1 MAGSGLT
8 LGSAPPKAEAAM
20 PEVLSSYRAPRI
32 LRDGH
37 VQTLLGALLPAGA
50 RPAFAPDTLEL
61 ADGDRLHLGWRRG
74 GHRRLLILCHGLEGS
89 LQAAYIRGLA
99 AAAAGSG
106 WDVLAWNYRGCGGV
120 PNRLPRSYHSGESGD
135 LRAVIEHAAPAYEAL
150 ALVGFSLGGNLT
162 LKYLGEAPP
171 HPAVRAAVAVS
182 APVDLASS
190 ADALD
195 QRPAN
200 RLYQRRFLRSLL
212 AKAQAKARRFPQ
224 AVGNLDGIRTIRDF
238 DERFTAPLHGF
249 RDAADYYARA
259 SARPH
264 LAAIP
269 VPALLLNAL
278 DDPLL
283 ATPSFPR
290 ELAAASPQLHLETPE
305 HGGHVG
311 FLDHRLRRWHEPRV
325 LAFLEDGRWQ
335 MGDRG

>member
-1 MAGSGLT
+1 
-8 LGSAPPKAEAAM
+8 M
-20 PEVLSSYRAPRI
+20 PEIPSAYRAPRL
-32 LRDGH
+32 LRGGH

-50 RPAFAPDTLEL
+50 RPAFRLETLEL
-61 ADGDRLHLGWRRG
+61 ADGDGLHLGWWRG
-74 GHRRLLILCHGLEGS
+74 NHRRLLILSHGLEGS
-89 LQAAYIRGLA
+89 MQAAYIRGLA
-99 AAAAGSG
+99 AAAGSAG
-106 WDVLAWNYRGCGGV
+106 WDVLAWNYRGCGGL

-135 LRAVIEHAAPAYEAL
+135 LRAVIEHAAPDYEAL

-195 QRPAN
+195 ERPAN

-224 AVGNLDGIRTIRDF
+224 AVGNLDGIHTIREF

-249 RDAADYYARA
+249 RDADDYYARA
-259 SARPH
+259 SARP
-264 LAAIP
+264 LLGAIA

-283 ATPSFPR
+283 APPSFPHA
-290 ELAAASPQLHLETPE
+290 LATASPHLHLEAPE

-311 FLDHRLRRWHEPRV
+311 FLDRQLRRWHEPRV
-325 LAFLEDGRWQ
+325 LGFLEQGA
-335 MGDRG
+335 

>member
-1 MAGSGLT
+1 
-8 LGSAPPKAEAAM
+8 M
-20 PEVLSSYRAPRI
+20 PEVSSSYRAPRL
-32 LRDGH
+32 LRGGH

-50 RPAFAPDTLEL
+50 RPAFRLETLEL
-61 ADGDRLHLGWRRG
+61 ADGDCLQLGWWRG
-74 GHRRLLILCHGLEGS
+74 GHARLLVLCHGLEGS
-89 LQAAYIRGLA
+89 LQAAYIRSLA
-99 AAAAGSG
+99 AAAGRAG
-106 WDVLAWNYRGCGGV
+106 WDVLAWNYRGCGGL
-120 PNRLPRSYHSGESGD
+120 PNRLARSYHSGESGD
-135 LRAVIEHAAPAYEAL
+135 LRAVIEHAAPGYPQL

-195 QRPAN
+195 ARPAN

-224 AVGNLDGIRTIRDF
+224 AVGRLEGIRTIRDF

-264 LAAIP
+264 LAALG

-283 ATPSFPR
+283 AAPSFPR
-290 ELAAASPQLHLETPE
+290 ELAALSSHLHLETPD

-311 FLDHRLRRWHEPRV
+311 FLDTRLRRWHERRV
-325 LAFLEDGRWQ
+325 LGFLEDGR
-335 MGDRG
+335 

>member
-1 MAGSGLT
+1 MPVLT
-8 LGSAPPKAEAAM
+8 SD
-20 PEVLSSYRAPRI
+20 YRAPRL
-32 LRDGH
+32 LRGGH

-50 RPAFAPDTLEL
+50 RPAFTPDLLEL
-61 ADGDRLHLGWRRG
+61 ADGDGLHLGWLRG
-74 GHRRLLILCHGLEGS
+74 GHARLVILSHGLEGS
-89 LQAAYIRGLA
+89 MQAVYIRGLA
-99 AAAAGSG
+99 RVAARAG
-106 WDVLAWNYRGCGGV
+106 WDVLAWNYRGCGGT

-135 LRAVIEHAAPAYEAL
+135 LRAVIEYAAPAYEAL

-162 LKYLGEAPP
+162 LKYLGESAP

-195 QRPAN
+195 DRPAN

-212 AKAQAKARRFPQ
+212 AKAQAKARRFPGG
-224 AVGNLDGIRTIRDF
+224 VGRLDGIRTIREF

-264 LAAIP
+264 LAAIG
-269 VPALLLNAL
+269 VPTLLLNAL

-283 ATPSFPR
+283 APPSFPHA
-290 ELAAASPQLHLETPE
+290 LAVATPFLHLETPG

-311 FLDHRLRRWHEPRV
+311 FLNGRLRRWHEPRV
-325 LAFLEDGRWQ
+325 LGFLEDERWKMGGR
-335 MGDRG
+335 G

>member
-1 MAGSGLT
+1 
-8 LGSAPPKAEAAM
+8 M
-20 PEVLSSYRAPRI
+20 PEVLSSYRAPRF
-32 LRDGH
+32 LRSGH
-37 VQTLLGALLPAGA
+37 VQTLLGALLPASA
-50 RPAFAPDTLEL
+50 RPVFTPDTLEL
-61 ADGDRLHLGWRRG
+61 ADGDHLQLGWWRG

-89 LQAAYIRGLA
+89 LQAAYILSLA
-99 AAAAGSG
+99 AAASRAG
-106 WDVLAWNYRGCGGV
+106 WDVLAWNYRGCGGL

-135 LRAVIEHAAPAYEAL
+135 LRTVVEHAAPAYEAL

-171 HPAVRAAVAVS
+171 HPSVRATVAVS

-195 QRPAN
+195 ERPAN

-224 AVGNLDGIRTIRDF
+224 VIGNLAGIRTIREF

-283 ATPSFPR
+283 APPSFPH
-290 ELAAASPQLHLETPE
+290 ELAGASPQMYLETPE

-311 FLDHRLRRWHEPRV
+311 FLDGRLHRWYEQRV
-325 LAFLEDGRWQ
+325 LGFLEDGRRQ
-335 MGDRG
+335 MEDWG

>member
-1 MAGSGLT
+1 
-8 LGSAPPKAEAAM
+8 M
-20 PEVLSSYRAPRI
+20 PEVPSSYRAPRF
-32 LRDGH
+32 LRGGH
-37 VQTLLGALLPAGA
+37 VQTLLGALLPAAA
-50 RPAFAPDTLEL
+50 RPILHPETLEL
-61 ADGDRLHLGWRRG
+61 PDGDCLQLGRWRG
-74 GHRRLLILCHGLEGS
+74 SHARLLVLCHGLEGS

-106 WDVLAWNYRGCGGV
+106 WDVLAWNYRGCGGL

-135 LRAVIEHAAPAYEAL
+135 LRAVIDHAAPSYAEVAV
-150 ALVGFSLGGNLT
+150 VGFSLGGNLT

-190 ADALD
+190 AVALD
-195 QRPAN
+195 ERPAN

-224 AVGNLDGIRTIRDF
+224 AVGRLDGIRTIRDF

-249 RDAADYYARA
+249 RDADDYYVRA

-264 LAAIP
+264 LAALS

-283 ATPSFPR
+283 ASPSFPR
-290 ELAAASPQLHLETPE
+290 DLAAVSPHLHLETPE

-311 FLDHRLRRWHEPRV
+311 FLDGRLRRWHEGRV
-325 LAFLEDGRWQ
+325 LEFLEDGR
-335 MGDRG
+335 

>member
-1 MAGSGLT
+1 
-8 LGSAPPKAEAAM
+8 M
-20 PEVLSSYRAPRI
+20 PEIPSNYRAPRL
-32 LRDGH
+32 LRGGH

-50 RPAFAPDTLEL
+50 RPAFTPDLLEL
-61 ADGDRLHLGWRRG
+61 ADGDCLRLGWLRG
-74 GHRRLLILCHGLEGS
+74 GHARLVILSHGLEGS
-89 LQAAYIRGLA
+89 MQAAYIRGLA
-99 AAAAGSG
+99 TVAARAG
-106 WDVLAWNYRGCGGV
+106 WDVLAWNYRGCGGT

-135 LRAVIEHAAPAYEAL
+135 LRAVIDHAAPAYEDL

-195 QRPAN
+195 ERPAN

-224 AVGNLDGIRTIRDF
+224 AVGNLDGIRTIREF

-264 LAAIP
+264 LAAIG
-269 VPALLLNAL
+269 VPTLLLNAL
-278 DDPLL
+278 NDPLL
-283 ATPSFPR
+283 APPSFPR
-290 ELAAASPQLHLETPE
+290 ELATDSPHLHLETPG

-311 FLDHRLRRWHEPRV
+311 FLDGCLRRWHEPRV
-325 LAFLEDGRWQ
+325 LGFLEDGRWQ
-335 MGDRG
+335 MADRG